1 MRQWPDLTGQRFGML
16 VVTAQAESTATGQRR
31 WVCRCD
37 CGNERI
43 VMGSNLK
50 RGTTVSCGC
59 KRYKNLEGQKIG
71 KLTVIGRSD
80 KYGSRGKRKTQL
92 WECKCECGAI
102 TYKATDT
109 LTNPDISMCQDCAN
123 KYAASKA
130 RANAGFKDGTQL
142 TKIVDMTPTAANT
155 SGVRGVYYEK
165 KINKWRARLRFKG
178 KTMSFGTFTHFED
191 AVFAR
196 KEAEKIYFGEF
207 LEANGL
213 ELKEYTEE

>member
-31 WVCRCD
+31 WVCWCD

-130 RANAGFKDGTQL
+130 RANAGYLEGTQIS
-142 TKIVDMTPTAANT
+142 KINCSDQPSDNT
-155 SGVRGVYYEK
+155 TGIRGVYYDGK
-165 KINKWRARLRFKG
+165 TGRYRARITFKRKRYNLG
-178 KTMSFGTFTHFED
+178 SFISKED
-191 AVFAR
+191 AIKARQKGEEEIFAP
-196 KEAEKIYFGEF
+196 F
-207 LEANGL
+207 LESL
-213 ELKEYTEE
+213 ERNK